1 MTPIRILVP
10 TMATGNRECR
20 DTSST
25 NSIRSNNSNRVIPS
39 RVIRNSNSSRVI
51 HSNSSGNHILSNS
64 NSPPGNRR

>member
-25 NSIRSNNSNRVIPS
+25 NSIRSNNSNRVI
-39 RVIRNSNSSRVI
+39 